1 MQVTG
6 ERIERARSVQ
16 NQKDQN
22 GDRDQHEQTDSEL
35 AKAYVSSCFWHDF
48 TWKFAILDLPGYA
61 GVPRASSIADAAPMQ
76 AGRLR
81 TQVTSVSAQ
90 KLLNVSIVRFAQRFV
105 RAAKD
110 YLAVAHHQDLAIDET
125 KLLAFRFEYDFAG
138 FVDDRVF
145 RS

>member
-22 GDRDQHEQTDSEL
+22 GDRDQHEQADSEL
-35 AKAYVSSCFWHDF
+35 AKAYVSSCFWHDS
-48 TWKFAILDLPGYA
+48 TWKIAILDSGYA
-61 GVPRASSIADAAPMQ
+61 GVPPASSITDAASMQ

-81 TQVTSVSAQ
+81 TQATSVSAQ
-90 KLLNVSIVRFAQRFV
+90 KLLNVGIVRFAQCFV

-125 KLLAFRFEYDFAG
+125 KLLAFRFEN
-138 FVDDRVF
+138 
-145 RS
+145 